1 MRTLL
6 VISVALFLVVACM
19 QVDAIP
25 KAVPI
30 PEDPSRGKSK
40 GTAAI
45 SARRL
50 LNDDGDD
57 TDIKNTANGESTTN
71 SATGGEN
78 HRYIIN
84 AHPNPPNR

>member
-25 KAVPI
+25 KPVPI
-30 PEDPSRGKSK
+30 PEDPTRGKSK

-45 SARRL
+45 SGRRL
-50 LNDDGDD
+50 LNDDDD
-57 TDIKNTANGESTTN
+57 SDIKNTANGESTTD
-71 SATGGEN
+71 SPTGGEN

-84 AHPNPPNR
+84 AHPNPPSR